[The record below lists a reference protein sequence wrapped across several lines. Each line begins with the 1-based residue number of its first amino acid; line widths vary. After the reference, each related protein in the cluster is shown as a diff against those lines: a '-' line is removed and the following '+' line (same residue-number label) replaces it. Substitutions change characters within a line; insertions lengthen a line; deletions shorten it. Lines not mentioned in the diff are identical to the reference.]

1 MASKISIFGALI
13 IIIIFIMGIHLIL
26 NTKIDLFSR
35 SVTGAIKISPENASI
50 YEARYLWRERLY
62 DTLFQSLVLVTALA
76 GVLIYV
82 TGVRKR

>member
-1 MASKISIFGALI
+1 
-13 IIIIFIMGIHLIL
+13 MGIYLIL

-35 SVTGAIKISPENASI
+35 SVTGAIKISSENASI
-50 YEARYLWRERLY
+50 YETRYLWRERLY
-62 DTLFQSLVLVTALA
+62 DTLFQSLVLVAALA